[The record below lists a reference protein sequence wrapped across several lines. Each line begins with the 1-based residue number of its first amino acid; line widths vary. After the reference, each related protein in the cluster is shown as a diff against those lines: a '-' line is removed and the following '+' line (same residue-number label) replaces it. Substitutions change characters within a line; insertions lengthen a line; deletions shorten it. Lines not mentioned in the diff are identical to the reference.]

1 MRLARVVTLFSRKNG
16 IDEMS
21 AIVARRALRENLI
34 EMKRNVLIVS
44 IVFVLCVLL
53 TCFVACGDK
62 DGGKMVDY
70 VSQLKLD
77 MNSTSL
83 KKVVTIKNYVD
94 GDTTHFWAD
103 VDSTGVVKARYL
115 AINTPE
121 STGRIEEYG
130 KQASKFTKEKLKNA
144 TSILI
149 ESDNDKWNTDANGRY
164 LVWVWY
170 KTSDDAEW
178 RNLNIEILQNGLAIA
193 SNTAE
198 NRYGTTAMAALNQA
212 QNNKLKI
219 FSGEKDP
226 EMYYGEAQ
234 EITLKE
240 LRCNIESYSNVKV
253 AFEGNI
259 VLDSGGSVYIEEY
272 DEETGIYFGI
282 SVYYGTA
289 NLSATGMKILT
300 KGNRVRIVG
309 SVQYYETGDLWQ
321 ISGLQYKPRDPKNPD
336 NIQKIEDEGGHEPAY
351 PLVDA
356 ATFLGKITIQG
367 DDEAIEMDYAN
378 ATLNTSIAMN
388 ELTVKSIYTTTAESS
403 SSVGAMTFTC
413 QTKDGKT
420 VYVRTTVLKD
430 EDGNTITKDAYL
442 GKTINVK
449 GFVDKFD
456 GDYQIKVFS
465 PKNITIV
472 A

>member
-1 MRLARVVTLFSRKNG
+1 MCKY
-16 IDEMS
+16 
-21 AIVARRALRENLI
+21 LI
-34 EMKRNVLIVS
+34 EMKRNVIIVLS
-44 IVFVLCVLL
+44 VFVLCLLL
-53 TCFVACGDK
+53 TCFVACDK
-62 DGGKMVDY
+62 TSDQMVDY

-83 KKVVTIKNYVD
+83 KKVVTVKNYVD

-144 TSILI
+144 SSILI
-149 ESDNDKWNTDANGRY
+149 ESDDNKWNTDANGRY

-170 KTSDDAEW
+170 KTSEDADW

-198 NRYGTTAMAALNQA
+198 NRYGSTAIAALNQA
-212 QNNKLKI
+212 QEHKLKV

-240 LRCNIESYSNVKV
+240 LRCNIESYSNIKV

-272 DEETGIYFGI
+272 DEDSGLYFGI

-321 ISGLQYKPRDPKNPD
+321 ISGLQYKPRDPKNAD

-351 PLVDA
+351 PLIDP
-356 ATFLGKITIQG
+356 ATFLGKVTVQNG
-367 DDEAIEMDYAN
+367 DDSIEMDYAN

-388 ELTVKSIYTTTAESS
+388 ELKVKSIYTTTAESS

-413 QTKDGKT
+413 ETKDGQT
-420 VYVRTTVLKD
+420 VYIRTTVLKD
-430 EDGNTITKDAYL
+430 ADGNVITKDAYL

-456 GDYQIKVFS
+456 GDYQIKVYT
-465 PKNITIV
+465 PANITIV

>member
-16 IDEMS
+16 IDVMS
-21 AIVARRALRENLI
+21 DIVARHALRENLI

-130 KQASKFTKEKLKNA
+130 MQASHFTKEKLKNA

-149 ESDNDKWNTDANGRY
+149 ESDDDKWNTDSNGRY

-178 RNLNIEILQNGLAIA
+178 RNLNIEICKTVLRLHPTRQRTD
-193 SNTAE
+193 TAQP
-198 NRYGTTAMAALNQA
+198 LW
-212 QNNKLKI
+212 
-219 FSGEKDP
+219 
-226 EMYYGEAQ
+226 
-234 EITLKE
+234 
-240 LRCNIESYSNVKV
+240 LRSIK
-253 AFEGNI
+253 
-259 VLDSGGSVYIEEY
+259 
-272 DEETGIYFGI
+272 
-282 SVYYGTA
+282 
-289 NLSATGMKILT
+289 
-300 KGNRVRIVG
+300 R
-309 SVQYYETGDLWQ
+309 
-321 ISGLQYKPRDPKNPD
+321 
-336 NIQKIEDEGGHEPAY
+336 
-351 PLVDA
+351 
-356 ATFLGKITIQG
+356 KIT
-367 DDEAIEMDYAN
+367 
-378 ATLNTSIAMN
+378 S
-388 ELTVKSIYTTTAESS
+388 
-403 SSVGAMTFTC
+403 
-413 QTKDGKT
+413 
-420 VYVRTTVLKD
+420 
-430 EDGNTITKDAYL
+430 
-442 GKTINVK
+442 
-449 GFVDKFD
+449 
-456 GDYQIKVFS
+456 
-465 PKNITIV
+465 
-472 A
+472 